1 MIFMKSIKSFTKF
14 NSINEEFVPKKIT
27 KEGRNQALLEL
38 SKTLDSN
45 KKDLLSLLL
54 LSVAAFYSSADGL
67 PTLKRYK
74 EETGANLFP
83 TTAPEVRDVYNR
95 LCKGFDVNQFQLL
108 TEVLS
113 VFAVDLGIDSNT
125 IGFNAKVAG
134 QAIARGQENP
144 FYGKGNDPIP
154 GYEEPEVVKTG
165 GGAEMR
171 KESLKTSKVFNRI
184 LESINFN

>member
-1 MIFMKSIKSFTKF
+1 MKSIKNFTKF

-27 KEGRNQALLEL
+27 KESRNQALLEL
-38 SKTLDSN
+38 SRTLDSN

-54 LSVAAFYSSADGL
+54 LSVAAFYSSADQL
-67 PTLKRYK
+67 QTLKRYK
-74 EETGANLFP
+74 DETGTNLFP
-83 TTAPEVRDVYNR
+83 TTATEVRDVYNR
-95 LCKGFDVNQFQLL
+95 LTRGFDVDQFQLL
-108 TEVLS
+108 TVVLS

-125 IGFNAKVAG
+125 IGFNARVAG
-134 QAIARGQENP
+134 QSIGKEN
-144 FYGKGNDPIP
+144 GPIS
-154 GYEEPEVVKTG
+154 GYEPEAVKTG

>member
-14 NSINEEFVPKKIT
+14 NSVNEEFVPKKIT

-54 LSVAAFYSSADGL
+54 LTIAAFYSSADQL

-74 EETGANLFP
+74 DETGTNLFP
-83 TTAPEVRDVYNR
+83 TTATEVRDIYNR
-95 LCKGFDVNQFQLL
+95 LTKGFDVDQFQLL
-108 TEVLS
+108 TVVLS

-154 GYEEPEVVKTG
+154 GVEGEE
-165 GGAEMR
+165 EMAR
-171 KESLKTSKVFNRI
+171 TTAPSLSRESLRTSSVFNRI
-184 LESINFN
+184 IESLNI